1 MELFNELKNK
11 SLESLIDIIN
21 NYVQA
26 PVPIRKSYLE
36 NLLRN
41 NTMLTNDEKNL
52 IEALFTVNQKDNL
65 LVPTINSPIPVQ
77 PTTVELE
84 WLAEVLNDK
93 RLNGILSNE
102 LRKKL
107 QKAILT
113 QPLPQNSIRQIS
125 WNKELDKTDACFS
138 SEQYISLFQTAIKA
152 LEAHQYIYYESH
164 DIYGRQYSGE
174 AIPYKIEYCADTND
188 FNFIMWN
195 EIKNWTFKSNFKTIT
210 KLEILPKVFSEDIIV
225 RADKYVEKMKTSSEK
240 IVLKIKSNDR
250 NVLERCFYMFA
261 YFDKE
266 ISKTD
271 NGFKFELSHR
281 DHFDKEEIEQYIL
294 SLGSG
299 VTVIEPE
306 SLRSNII
313 EKINSSFNR

>member
-21 NYVQA
+21 NYVQT

-84 WLAEVLNDK
+84 WLVEVLNDK

-174 AIPYKIEYCADTND
+174 AIPYKIEYCAGTND
-188 FNFIMWN
+188 
-195 EIKNWTFKSNFKTIT
+195 
-210 KLEILPKVFSEDIIV
+210 
-225 RADKYVEKMKTSSEK
+225 VE
-240 IVLKIKSNDR
+240 
-250 NVLERCFYMFA
+250 
-261 YFDKE
+261 
-266 ISKTD
+266 
-271 NGFKFELSHR
+271 
-281 DHFDKEEIEQYIL
+281 
-294 SLGSG
+294 
-299 VTVIEPE
+299 
-306 SLRSNII
+306 
-313 EKINSSFNR
+313 

>member
-77 PTTVELE
+77 PTTVELK

-93 RLNGILSNE
+93 RLNGILNNE

-107 QKAILT
+107 QKSILT

-152 LEAHQYIYYESH
+152 LESHQYIYYESH

-174 AIPYKIEYCADTND
+174 AIPYKIEYCAGTND

-210 KLEILPKVFSEDIIV
+210 KLEILPKFFSEDITV

-299 VTVIEPE
+299 VTVIDPE

>member
-1 MELFNELKNK
+1 
-11 SLESLIDIIN
+11 
-21 NYVQA
+21 
-26 PVPIRKSYLE
+26 
-36 NLLRN
+36 
-41 NTMLTNDEKNL
+41 
-52 IEALFTVNQKDNL
+52 
-65 LVPTINSPIPVQ
+65 
-77 PTTVELE
+77 
-84 WLAEVLNDK
+84 
-93 RLNGILSNE
+93 
-102 LRKKL
+102 
-107 QKAILT
+107 
-113 QPLPQNSIRQIS
+113 
-125 WNKELDKTDACFS
+125 
-138 SEQYISLFQTAIKA
+138 
-152 LEAHQYIYYESH
+152 
-164 DIYGRQYSGE
+164 
-174 AIPYKIEYCADTND
+174 
-188 FNFIMWN
+188 MWN

-210 KLEILPKVFSEDIIV
+210 KLEILPKFFSEDITV
-225 RADKYVEKMKTSSEK
+225 RADKYVELLNTSSVK

>member
-21 NYVQA
+21 NYAQA

-102 LRKKL
+102 LRKNYRK
-107 QKAILT
+107 
-113 QPLPQNSIRQIS
+113 P
-125 WNKELDKTDACFS
+125 F
-138 SEQYISLFQTAIKA
+138 
-152 LEAHQYIYYESH
+152 
-164 DIYGRQYSGE
+164 
-174 AIPYKIEYCADTND
+174 
-188 FNFIMWN
+188 
-195 EIKNWTFKSNFKTIT
+195 
-210 KLEILPKVFSEDIIV
+210 
-225 RADKYVEKMKTSSEK
+225 
-240 IVLKIKSNDR
+240 
-250 NVLERCFYMFA
+250 
-261 YFDKE
+261 
-266 ISKTD
+266 
-271 NGFKFELSHR
+271 
-281 DHFDKEEIEQYIL
+281 
-294 SLGSG
+294 
-299 VTVIEPE
+299 
-306 SLRSNII
+306 
-313 EKINSSFNR
+313 

>member
-152 LEAHQYIYYESH
+152 LETHQYIYYESH

-174 AIPYKIEYCADTND
+174 AIPYKIEYCAGTND

-281 DHFDKEEIEQYIL
+281 DHFDKEEIEHYIL

>member
-26 PVPIRKSYLE
+26 SVPIRKSYLE

-93 RLNGILSNE
+93 RLNGILSKE

-107 QKAILT
+107 QKSILT

-174 AIPYKIEYCADTND
+174 AIPYKIEYCAGTND

-299 VTVIEPE
+299 VTVIDPE